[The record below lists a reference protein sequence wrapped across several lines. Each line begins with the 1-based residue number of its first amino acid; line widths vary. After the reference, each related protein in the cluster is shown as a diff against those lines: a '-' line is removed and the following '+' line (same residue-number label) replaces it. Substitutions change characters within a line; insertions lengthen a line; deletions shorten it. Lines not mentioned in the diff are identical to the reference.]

1 MELPARVS
9 LYCPLLDAKGTP
21 ATLHAVDARGYYR
34 LGVAIKNQTHTML
47 VPVAHAALV
56 FSEPEAQLDADFEL
70 ER

>member
-21 ATLHAVDARGYYR
+21 ATLHVVDTRGFYR
-34 LGVAIKNQTHTML
+34 LGVIIKNQTHTML
-47 VPVAHAALV
+47 VPIAHAALV
-56 FSEPEAQLDADFEL
+56 FAEPDPQVDADFEL